1 MAEGLA
7 RDRWG
12 KDYEFFSAG
21 IEKHGLNAL
30 AVEAMA
36 EIGIDIAGHRS
47 QTLDD
52 LGEIDFDYVIT
63 VCGHADESCPVF
75 PADTR
80 KLHVGFDD
88 PPRLAA
94 NARTHEDKMR
104 HYRRVRD
111 DVRNFVER
119 LPAALDA

>member
-36 EIGIDIAGHRS
+36 EIGIDISGHRS

-63 VCGHADESCPVF
+63 VCGHADERCPVF

-111 DVRNFVER
+111 DIRNFVER